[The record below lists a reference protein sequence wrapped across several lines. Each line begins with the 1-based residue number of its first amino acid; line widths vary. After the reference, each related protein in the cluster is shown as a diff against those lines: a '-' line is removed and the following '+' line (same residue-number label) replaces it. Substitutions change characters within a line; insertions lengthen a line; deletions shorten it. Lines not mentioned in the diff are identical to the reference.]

1 MINKNMVNQDNNEI
15 KKTAKEVLSDIE
27 EGQRLNY
34 FTEKK
39 EYVEKE
45 ITPEEKMIKDE
56 IKRELDLINQDDN
69 LKKESEN
76 KAKKIQYLGDE
87 EKLKNLLDLA
97 KNKGVAFAVKTA
109 SNMNDPFILDTFH
122 DLLVKEGLWKN
133 FKQ

>member
-1 MINKNMVNQDNNEI
+1 MVNQDNNEI